1 MGAESQNTNDRTSH
15 PHIKH
20 CFEYLRQ
27 SLMCLADG
35 NLEAINSTTGIV
47 TGWQSE
53 RTCKNFDK
61 LKAWADEWGVS
72 GEEALQIWH
81 NQTQN
86 INQ

>member
-1 MGAESQNTNDRTSH
+1 MAAESHNTNDRTSH
-15 PHIKH
+15 PHIQH